1 MIKIDKKV
9 INDYLSNPEHE
20 YDKDYS
26 DFKKELNSFDKEESV
41 EETKPIAE
49 PVHGVVIDCAK
60 LNVREL
66 PNPNAPVVTIIKVS
80 SKVLVD
86 ETESTEDFY
95 KVYTETGVDGYCMK
109 KFIAV

>member
-26 DFKKELNSFDKEESV
+26 DFKKELNSFDKEEPVVESV
-41 EETKPIAE
+41 PE

-66 PNPNAPVVTIIKVS
+66 PNPDAPVVTIIKAS

-86 ETESTEDFY
+86 ETESTDDFY
-95 KVYTETGVDGYCMK
+95 KVCTETGIEGYCMK